1 MSHNKG
7 PKSEA
12 RSIRLIKDVGV
23 EGDFHAKGGDRQV
36 SLLAT
41 ESIKKIQDKGLTLA
55 NGAFGENVITEGI
68 DLCSLRIGQCIQIG
82 EAEVE
87 ISRIGKNCVERCLI
101 YYRTGDCIM
110 PREGVFARI
119 LKSGRVRSGDP
130 VEVIS

>member
-41 ESIKKIQDKGLTLA
+41 ESIKKIRDKGLTLA